1 MTEPL
6 LTAIATDDSQ
16 GATEQELDDA
26 AAALG
31 IELPE
36 DYRAVMRH
44 ANGGEIEF
52 GESWIV
58 IDPLEAVLDRNT
70 ILREGGFPTGFTFFG
85 SDGGNDGFAWD
96 TRPERESL
104 YVAVP
109 FIVPDPDLVISCGD
123 TFEEF
128 LAALHRG
135 IRYERSSS

>member
-36 DYRAVMRH
+36 DYRPVMRH

-70 ILREGGFPTGFTFFG
+70 ILREGRFPTGFTF
-85 SDGGNDGFAWD
+85 S
-96 TRPERESL
+96 
-104 YVAVP
+104 
-109 FIVPDPDLVISCGD
+109 
-123 TFEEF
+123 
-128 LAALHRG
+128 AATAATMASRG
-135 IRYERSSS
+135 IRGRSASLCTWRSPSSFPTPI